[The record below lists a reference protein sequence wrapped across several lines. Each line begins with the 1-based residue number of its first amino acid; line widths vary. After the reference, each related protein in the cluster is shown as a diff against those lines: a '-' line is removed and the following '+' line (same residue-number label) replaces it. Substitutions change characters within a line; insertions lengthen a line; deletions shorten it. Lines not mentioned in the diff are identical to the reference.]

1 MFKIN
6 RENVLI
12 VLLLIVLI
20 LAIINN
26 MGNKTKNIFKYGLPI
41 SNKVIIIDAGHGGI
55 DAGTSGK
62 LKKTEQVINLEIA
75 KKLQQYLEQGGAY
88 VVLTRADENGLYDK
102 NAKNKKRSDFA
113 KRKDIINNSHA
124 DIIIS
129 IHQNYF
135 SESKYSGAQ
144 VFYKAHCEVSKDIAK
159 CIQSEFKN
167 ILNKNNNRI
176 EKESSEYYLFKNS
189 KIPIIL
195 LECGFLSNANEEVK
209 LNNSEYQENIAWAI
223 YKGVLIYYA
232 NFEKK

>member
-1 MFKIN
+1 MFKIS

-20 LAIINN
+20 LVIIDN
-26 MGNKTKNIFKYGLPI
+26 MGNTTKNIFKYGLPI
-41 SNKVIIIDAGHGGI
+41 SNKVIIIDAGHGGM

-62 LKKTEQVINLEIA
+62 LEKTEQIINLEIA

-88 VVLTRADENGLYDK
+88 VVLTRADENGLYDE
-102 NAKNKKRSDFA
+102 NVKNKKRSDLA

-144 VFYKAHCEVSKDIAK
+144 VFYKAHCEASKNIAK
-159 CIQSEFKN
+159 SIQGELKN
-167 ILNKNNNRI
+167 ILNKNNNRV

-195 LECGFLSNANEEVK
+195 IECGFLSNASEEIRLNEA
-209 LNNSEYQENIAWAI
+209 EYQENIAWAV